1 MLCIA
6 KLLAIQ
12 ADMQKYY
19 PHLTLAPIVLVILAE
34 EDDHG
39 YAILPRVREF

>member
-1 MLCIA
+1 MR
-6 KLLAIQ
+6 

-19 PHLTLAPIVLVILAE
+19 SHLALAPIVLVILAE

-39 YAILPRVREF
+39 YAILQRVGEF